1 MKNTPYLIRAIR
13 LINFHNFTNETI
25 TLEEGGHLFLLGDNG
40 CGKTTILDA
49 VHYVLTAGLAMEW
62 NSAARMSGSKRD
74 GRRVQGIVLRY
85 NLDTGIMNKNGAIT
99 YVALEIIGRQGKPL
113 TIGVGIS
120 ATALD
125 ERIGFWGVIRE
136 CPLAE
141 IPFLIEED
149 GRQRP
154 ASRREFKQQLGT
166 RRGFFNNQAG
176 YRREIGER
184 LFGGSETYRD
194 ICRFLAMGKA
204 YREISAGAADYHA
217 LFKKLLPEP
226 RTAIFEQIIEA
237 LRTLDESQ
245 AILDD
250 LDRKLLWLNG
260 LQEIMTTIAEQ
271 RQAMVRYDWLDCRF
285 SLHKTGEEQAAV
297 TGRIASGEEQLLR
310 DEEKLAVLARKE
322 REFEERLETLKAKDG
337 SGLISQEKRCRG
349 ELVDKKGYLERE
361 ARELKKQR
369 TRLRKSEKESDR
381 LRAQCMKMLSEF
393 LLELA
398 ARAVK
403 LPFSVSRLQAELDQ
417 LSRSGDVLAEFDF
430 SSSFRDA
437 VELSDSHLEAVSR
450 NLVLLRQREVAN
462 LDDIELQSNRLQEL
476 EQQGDFFPNLDNY
489 QNCLRR
495 MRENV
500 LNPRPLYLGLEWQAT
515 VKQEERQYI
524 EECIGEDILGIM
536 LFREAEYAKARE
548 IVVDYPGLCISST
561 GRMAETLPDWMR
573 GVFDIQASDPDCLG
587 CLALEME
594 SSSLQPQISLVH
606 GLPLVAFRSH
616 EYRLHGCPA
625 RLIGGESRKKALAAE
640 IHKVREGLRRLDR
653 NKREINKETKTVLRE
668 KEQLFGFKSFLN
680 EKSVALQEQARAGAR
695 AEQQRIHCQELFEQ
709 QHNGVVLRKQEVES
723 LKLLQKELTRRIAG
737 EGLANLERRIR
748 TLKNKKTANRQATD
762 ALVEKTGAD
771 KHALQQLKMQLQQLS
786 AELISFG
793 EQKTATEEQLR
804 QILPDVDDLGR
815 YILKTRKG
823 QQFRTRDAVRKERER
838 SRDAAL
844 AGAVQIKE
852 KLNDPEFGG
861 GFRFAYDEENN
872 ELLDFRQQPLS
883 LIVEQQSTALAEQK
897 EVINERTRELFKKII
912 MTDLMQYLRA
922 HVGELDQMIRR
933 INTLLKERSFGG
945 QRYRFRIQP
954 LDQFQHLITIIKKI
968 SPFDPTAEK
977 ELETFFD
984 DHREAIIATEAGSIP
999 EELDYRNWFRYE
1011 MRVSAVSD
1019 QGVVMDRKNKSI
1031 GSGGEQAVPNYL
1043 LILTVAHFLY
1053 RGKKTKLHTL
1063 LFDEAFYGIDA
1074 GRRDQILGFATDLGL
1089 QLFIASPDQDG
1100 VRREVRNSTTLLVKK
1115 DRDFDVHLY
1124 PFHWKNPRGRQLVIF
1139 AGPEKPVAF
1148 TEEL

>member
-1 MKNTPYLIRAIR
+1 MKHTTYLIRAIR

-25 TLEEGGHLFLLGDNG
+25 ILEDGGHLFLLGDNG

-62 NSAARMSGSKRD
+62 NSAARMTGSKRD

-85 NLDTGIMNKNGAIT
+85 NLDTGIMNRNGAIT

-136 CPLAE
+136 CPLGE
-141 IPFLIEED
+141 ISFLIEED

-154 ASRREFKQQLGT
+154 ASRREFKQQLGS

-226 RTAIFEQIIEA
+226 RTAIFEQIIDA

-250 LDRKLLWLNG
+250 LDRKLLWLSG
-260 LQEIMTTIAEQ
+260 LQEIITTIAEQ
-271 RQAMVRYDWLDCRF
+271 RQAMLRYDWLDCRF

-297 TGRIASGEEQLLR
+297 TQRISDGEEQLLR
-310 DEEKLAVLARKE
+310 DEEELAALARKE
-322 REFEERLETLKAKDG
+322 RELEERLETLKAKDG
-337 SGLISQEKRCRG
+337 SGLIFQEKRCQD
-349 ELVDKKGYLERE
+349 ELVEKKWFLERE
-361 ARELKKQR
+361 AGEFQKQR

-381 LRAQCMKMLSEF
+381 LRTQCMKMLSGC

-398 ARAVK
+398 GRAVN
-403 LPFSVSRLQAELDQ
+403 LPFSVSRLQAELDR
-417 LSRSGDVLAEFDF
+417 LSRLENVFAEPDF
-430 SSSFRDA
+430 SFSFREA
-437 VELSDSHLEAVSR
+437 VALSDSYLEKVGR
-450 NLVLLRQREVAN
+450 NLTLLRQRETAN
-462 LDDIELQSNRLQEL
+462 IDDIELQEKLLQEL
-476 EQQGDFFPNLDNY
+476 EQQSDFFPNLDNY
-489 QNCLRR
+489 RDCLHR

-500 LNPRPLYLGLEWQAT
+500 VNPRPLYLGLEWQAT
-515 VKQEERQYI
+515 VKKKERQRI

-536 LFREAEYAKARE
+536 LLRESEYAKARE
-548 IVVDYPGLCISST
+548 IVVDYPGLRISSS
-561 GRMAETLPDWMR
+561 GRMVEILPDWMR
-573 GVFDIQASDPDCLG
+573 GVFDIQASDPDCLC

-594 SSSLQPQISLVH
+594 SSSLQPQVSLVL
-606 GLPLVAFRSH
+606 GRPLIAFRSH
-616 EYRLHGCPA
+616 ERRLHGYPA

-640 IHKVREGLRRLDR
+640 IRKV
-653 NKREINKETKTVLRE
+653 KETLRDLERDKRKIDKEIQAVLRE
-668 KEQLFGFKSFLN
+668 QEQLSGFKSFLN
-680 EKSVALQEQARAGAR
+680 EKSVALQGQAREGAT
-695 AEQQRIHCQELFEQ
+695 AEQERAHCQELFEQ
-709 QHNGVVLRKQEVES
+709 QNARVVLRKREVEN
-723 LKLLQKELTRRIAG
+723 LQLRQKELAQRIAG
-737 EGLANLERRIR
+737 EGLTNLERRIR
-748 TLKNKKTANRQATD
+748 TLKKKKAANRQATD
-762 ALVEKTGAD
+762 TLVEKAGAG
-771 KHALQQLKMQLQQLS
+771 KHAIQQLKLQVQQLA
-786 AELISFG
+786 AELSSFE

-804 QILPDVDDLGR
+804 RMLPDVEDLGH

-823 QQFRTRDAVRKERER
+823 QQFRTRDAIRKEKER

-844 AGAVQIKE
+844 TGAVQVKE

-872 ELLDFRQQPLS
+872 ELFDFRQQPLS
-883 LIVEQQSTALAEQK
+883 LIIEQQSTALAEQK

-945 QRYRFRIQP
+945 QRYRFRIRP

-968 SPFDPTAEK
+968 SPFDPSAEK
-977 ELETFFD
+977 ELERFFD

-1115 DRDFDVHLY
+1115 DRNFDVHLY
-1124 PFHWKNPRGRQLVIF
+1124 PFHWRNPQGRQIDLF
-1139 AGPEKPVAF
+1139 AGPEKPVAYD
-1148 TEEL
+1148 EEL